1 MTVRR
6 TPAIDGR
13 FMLAPIIRRGS
24 IGQRDVHVAD
34 GQQEMPKLDTTVPQT
49 ARIWNHLLGGK
60 DNFAVDREVGD
71 QIIANLPQLAE
82 NARLSRAYLARAVRY
97 LAGEA
102 GVRQFLDIGTGLPT
116 ADNTHEVAQQVAP
129 DARIVYVDNDPLV
142 LAHARAL
149 LTTSPEGA
157 TDYIDADLLD
167 PGTILREAARTLDL
181 SKPVALFLMGILGH
195 IEDDAEAESII
206 DKIMAQL
213 PSGSY
218 LAMYDGSDTSEA
230 NNEAVRIWNLS
241 ANPKYHLRSAARIAG
256 LFEGL
261 ELVEPGVVPVTRW
274 RPEPGAESV
283 PEIDQYCAVGRK
295 P

>member
-1 MTVRR
+1 
-6 TPAIDGR
+6 
-13 FMLAPIIRRGS
+13 
-24 IGQRDVHVAD
+24 VHVAD

-82 NARLSRAYLARAVRY
+82 NARLSRAYLARVVRY

-129 DARIVYVDNDPLV
+129 EARIVYVDNDPLV

-157 TDYIDADLLD
+157 TDYIDADLRNSD
-167 PGTILREAARTLDL
+167 KILGEAARTLDL

-195 IEDDAEAESII
+195 IEDDAEAKSII
-206 DKIMAQL
+206 GSIMSQL

-230 NNEAVRIWNLS
+230 NNEAVRIWNIS
-241 ANPKYHLRSAARIAG
+241 ANPKYHLRSAERIAG

-274 RPEPGAESV
+274 KPAPGAENA

>member
-1 MTVRR
+1 
-6 TPAIDGR
+6 
-13 FMLAPIIRRGS
+13 
-24 IGQRDVHVAD
+24 VHVAD

-60 DNFAVDREVGD
+60 DNFAVDRQVGD

-129 DARIVYVDNDPLV
+129 DSRIVYVDNDPLV

-157 TDYIDADLLD
+157 TDYIDADLRD
-167 PGTILREAARTLDL
+167 SGTILREAARTLDF
-181 SKPVALFLMGILGH
+181 KQPVALFLMGILGH
-195 IEDDAEAESII
+195 IEDDAEAKAII
-206 DKIMAQL
+206 GTIMSEL

-230 NNEAVRIWNLS
+230 NNEAVRIWNIS

-261 ELVEPGVVPVTRW
+261 ELVEPGVVSVTRW
-274 RPEPGAESV
+274 RPEPGTEDA